1 MTQPIAQAQPS
12 SATPDPQTTMVG
24 AVFVGDGRLELAE
37 RPVPQIEHP
46 TDVLLHIEVCGIC
59 GTDLK
64 ILSTPQGHAATPGV
78 ILGHE
83 FVGVVREV
91 GPDAVSLRKGDRVVV
106 APNVAC
112 GQCRWCLRGAWLHC
126 EHFTT
131 HGIFVDGGLA
141 PFARVP
147 ASACHLISR
156 EVPRH
161 IAALAEPL
169 STVVHGAQLAAVFPG
184 ETAVVIGAGPIG
196 LLYTALLH
204 QAGATVL
211 VVEPTSHRAELAR
224 AMGAAA
230 AAAPESD
237 ELREALDT
245 ATGGLGADVVVDAV
259 GSQFASTLRLVRK
272 RGRIVLFG
280 VSTTA
285 TAPITQYDITRNQ
298 LQVFGAFVGQD
309 VFPLAVRLL
318 EQGSI
323 DLDPLVTHRTTLDR
337 LPNALDDLRMGRAVK
352 VQVEFS

>member
-1 MTQPIAQAQPS
+1 M
-12 SATPDPQTTMVG
+12 MVG
-24 AVFVGDGRLELAE
+24 AVFAGDGRLELTE
-37 RPVPQIEHP
+37 RPVPQVQHP
-46 TDVLLHIEVCGIC
+46 TDVVIQVEVCGIC

-64 ILSTPQGHAATPGV
+64 ILSIPQGHDATPGV

-91 GPDAVSLRKGDRVVV
+91 GSGVVSLREDDRVVI

-112 GQCRWCLRGAWLHC
+112 GQCRWCLRGGWLHC

-131 HGIFVDGGLA
+131 HGIFLDGGLA
-141 PFARVP
+141 PFVRVP
-147 ASACHLISR
+147 ASACHLISLD
-156 EVPRH
+156 VPQH

-184 ETAVVIGAGPIG
+184 DIAVVIGGGPIG
-196 LLYTALLH
+196 LLYIALLR

-211 VVEPTSHRAELAR
+211 VVEPTSHRAEVAR
-224 AMGAAA
+224 TMGAAA
-230 AAAPESD
+230 ALAPDSD

-259 GSQFASTLRLVRK
+259 GSQFATALQLVRK

-280 VSTTA
+280 ANTTA
-285 TAPITQYDITRNQ
+285 TAPITQYHITRNQ
-298 LQVFGAFVGQD
+298 LQVVGAFVGQD
-309 VFPLAVRLL
+309 VFPIAVRLL

-323 DLDPLVTHRTTLDR
+323 NLDPLVTHRITLDQ
-337 LPNALDDLRMGRAVK
+337 LPKALDDLRAGSAVK
-352 VQVEFS
+352 VQVKFR